1 MLLFGGTMN
10 FETVNINN
18 KIILTTTEEFDKKY
32 IEKLEIFLE
41 KYTLFLNKLKKYK
54 TNNSS
59 FPGNKE
65 TLDLKL
71 ESSDFITNMIDLDPF
86 NYLNEYIALPFYNQE
101 IYSLSNFEF
110 NFKLGHIIMPL
121 ASSIRK
127 IERQVKDLFQ
137 N

>member
-1 MLLFGGTMN
+1 MN
-10 FETVNINN
+10 FEVRNTYDKTIVTTV
-18 KIILTTTEEFDKKY
+18 EDFDKKY
-32 IEKLEIFLE
+32 IKKLEIFLE

-59 FPGNKE
+59 FPNNKE

-71 ESSDFITNMIDLDPF
+71 ESSDFITNMLDLDPV
-86 NYLNEYIALPFYNQE
+86 NYLNEYIAIPFYKQE
-101 IYSLSNFEF
+101 IYNLSNFEF

-121 ASSIRK
+121 ASNIRK
-127 IERQVKDLFQ
+127 IEQQVEDLFQ